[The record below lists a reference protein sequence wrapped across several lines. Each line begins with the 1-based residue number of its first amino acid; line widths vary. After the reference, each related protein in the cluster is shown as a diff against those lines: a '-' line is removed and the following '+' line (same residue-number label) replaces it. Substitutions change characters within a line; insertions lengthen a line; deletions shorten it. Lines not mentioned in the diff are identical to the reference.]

1 MTLQI
6 RTVNAAHAVPAT
18 DLDPVSARDYP
29 TAPMRCLTT
38 IEGKEQAER
47 FVAYLMTL
55 DISTH
60 VEPSDPQAAGAPPQ
74 SSQLWEIWIRNE
86 DRLDQARVAW
96 EEFQTNPNDPKFV
109 AALKQANA
117 ILKDKL
123 QKAKQRQEN
132 VKTSRD
138 LTRSQITG
146 GKTPPLTLTLIILC
160 SLLSLFSSFSTPEPQ
175 NRFGNSIVKQLKFV
189 DMNQYQQTG
198 DPAVS
203 IKQGQWWRI
212 FTPAFL
218 HGDPFHLLMNM
229 FALFSLGSLV
239 ERLEG
244 TKRYAWL
251 TLLLAVG
258 SHLPQG
264 LLQENI
270 FGIRGLS
277 GSPNFVGISG
287 VIMGL
292 FGYIAMKTYLRPELG
307 FSLSAQSF
315 IMVGII
321 LFLGFAGD
329 LAGSVGNLH
338 MANFAHLGGLLS
350 GLILGWIMGA
360 APVNRST
367 PRGT

>member
-1 MTLQI
+1 
-6 RTVNAAHAVPAT
+6 
-18 DLDPVSARDYP
+18 
-29 TAPMRCLTT
+29 MRCLTT
-38 IEGKEQAER
+38 IEGKDQAER

-60 VEPSDPQAAGAPPQ
+60 VEPSDPQSTASLPP
-74 SSQLWEIWIRNE
+74 SNQLWEIWVRNE
-86 DRLDQARVAW
+86 DRLEQARVAW
-96 EEFQTNPNDPKFV
+96 SEFQANPNDPKFA

-123 QKAKQRQEN
+123 QQAKERQGN
-132 VKTSRD
+132 IKTSRD
-138 LTRSQITG
+138 ITRSQITG

-160 SLLSLFSSFSTPEPQ
+160 SILSLFSSFSNPEPQ

-189 DMNQYQQTG
+189 DMKQFQQTG
-198 DPAVS
+198 DPAAS

-244 TKRYAWL
+244 TRRYAWIV
-251 TLLLAVG
+251 LLLALG

-264 LLQENI
+264 LLQENL

-307 FSLSAQSF
+307 FSLSPQSF
-315 IMVGII
+315 FMVGII

-329 LAGSVGNLH
+329 LGGSVGNLH

-350 GLILGWIMGA
+350 GLLLGWIMGA
-360 APVNRST
+360 APINRST
-367 PRGT
+367 PRRT